1 MQIGQSVPAAQSR
14 LLCWKTLVLGRLQID
29 GELQKVEEE
38 ALGDRR
44 EYHWLGISA
53 LKEGGQWQ
61 QTSEHLREQ
70 RESAPSKAWRTVRAL
85 DQDGSLRIPSLW
97 RHVWRSQ
104 TEQVIVHR
112 MNAESVAP
120 SLAELVLA

>member
-1 MQIGQSVPAAQSR
+1 MQIWQSVPAAQSR
-14 LLCWKTLVLGRLQID
+14 LLFWKTLVLGRLQID
-29 GELQKVEEE
+29 GEPQKVEEE
-38 ALGDRR
+38 ALGGRR

-53 LKEGGQWQ
+53 LKEGEQWQ
-61 QTSEHLREQ
+61 RTSEHLREQ
-70 RESAPSKAWRTVRAL
+70 MESAPSRAWRTVRAL

-104 TEQVIVHR
+104 TEQVIVR
-112 MNAESVAP
+112 QMNAESVAQ